1 MDGNGRWARRRGVPR
16 ILGHRAGREAVRDT
30 VRGAVA
36 LGVEVLTLYTF
47 STENWDR
54 PKTEVRALMAF
65 LKRVLREEVK
75 DLDSQNVRLRVIGRT
90 RDLSPDVR
98 DVVDHSVARLAK
110 NDGLLLVLALS
121 YSGRAEILDA
131 VRRLVAEAGSRP
143 VTPLKVD
150 EHVSSPTCRPPGC
163 PTPTCSSAPA
173 ESADLELPAVAA
185 RLHRAGVRRRAVA
198 RPPAQEPVPRGS
210 DFQAANAASAS
221 STEWRVPAHRSQAPA
236 VVLSV
241 VLFVPLLVWLAFLA
255 ASGSRRWSRSRS
267 CSACASSIA

>member
-1 MDGNGRWARRRGVPR
+1 MSAVPAARTLTPEALRSKGPIPRHVAIIMDGNGRWARRRGVPR

-54 PKTEVRALMAF
+54 PKTEVKALMAF

-98 DVVDHSVARLAK
+98 DVVDHAVEKLSK

-143 VTPLKVD
+143 VAPIKVD
-150 EHVSSPTCRPPGC
+150 EKLFEAHLATAGLPDPDLLIRTSGEMRISNFLLWQL
-163 PTPTCSSAPA
+163 AYA
-173 ESADLELPAVAA
+173 ELVFDDTLWPDF
-185 RLHRAGVRRRAVA
+185 RRKNLFRAVA
-198 RPPAQEPVPRGS
+198 
-210 DFQAANAASAS
+210 DFQGR
-221 STEWRVPAHRSQAPA
+221 E
-236 VVLSV
+236 
-241 VLFVPLLVWLAFLA
+241 
-255 ASGSRRWSRSRS
+255 RRFGKLD
-267 CSACASSIA
+267 

>member
-1 MDGNGRWARRRGVPR
+1 MPAAPTARPLTPEALREKGPIPRHVAIIMDGNGRWARRRGVPR

-98 DVVDHSVARLAK
+98 DVVDHAVDKLSK

-143 VTPLKVD
+143 VAPIKVD
-150 EHVSSPTCRPPGC
+150 EKLF
-163 PTPTCSSAPA
+163 
-173 ESADLELPAVAA
+173 ESHLATAGLPDPDLLIRTSGERRISNFLLWQLAYTELVFDDALWPDF
-185 RLHRAGVRRRAVA
+185 RRKNLFRAVA
-198 RPPAQEPVPRGS
+198 
-210 DFQAANAASAS
+210 DFQGR
-221 STEWRVPAHRSQAPA
+221 E
-236 VVLSV
+236 
-241 VLFVPLLVWLAFLA
+241 
-255 ASGSRRWSRSRS
+255 RRFGKLD
-267 CSACASSIA
+267 